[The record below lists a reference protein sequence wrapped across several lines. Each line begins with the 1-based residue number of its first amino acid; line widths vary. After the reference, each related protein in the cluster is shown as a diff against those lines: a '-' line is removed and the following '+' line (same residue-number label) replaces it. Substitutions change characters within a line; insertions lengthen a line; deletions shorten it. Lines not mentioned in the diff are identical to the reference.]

1 MAEQRMGYLIVN
13 GSDRSDTGALQLG
26 WRPISAWR
34 DVLRSVAKM
43 PLTRLE
49 TLRKL
54 LMVFNAQSRY

>member
-13 GSDRSDTGALQLG
+13 GRDQSNIRAPQRG
-26 WRPISAWR
+26 WRPISAR
-34 DVLRSVAKM
+34 QDVLRSVANL

-54 LMVFNAQSRY
+54 LMVFSAQSRY